1 MTWWLRSEHNEH
13 GTRFELAWRV
23 YEAISGHLYAW
34 GKCQTSTRG
43 ARGERKTN
51 TGHALGQHEHIECN
65 NSLSG
70 GNFESLCAAAATTA
84 ATVAAAAVTIGTVSM
99 AAAAAARSEAQ
110 TDTEAVSRLLSL
122 SRQA

>member
-34 GKCQTSTRG
+34 GKCQTSMRG
-43 ARGERKTN
+43 TRGERKTN
-51 TGHALGQHEHIECN
+51 TGHALGLHEHIQCN
-65 NSLSG
+65 DGLTG
-70 GNFESLCAAAATTA
+70 GNFESLCAAAA
-84 ATVAAAAVTIGTVSM
+84 AAAAPIGAVSI

-110 TDTEAVSRLLSL
+110 TDTEAVSRSLSL